1 MHCLQCYK
9 PQQNLPVHL
18 ARMCMKKSTPEE
30 RAEQVKKARASSREW
45 IRKNRTWDYE
55 QLCQLL
61 PDRRSRITMVKELL
75 HRGFF
80 IMNQPEESDMVL
92 DTEGDSATVD
102 AATTAQSS
110 RDPQTM
116 SASVRIK
123 MKEAGLNDKFPARS
137 KLLVS
142 FKKYLTVLRK
152 VPNWQQEVITLFTS
166 MLSTVSQNHGKYGNI
181 WDQIVYTCCGIG
193 HFRMTLVFN
202 TRRRSFCSLCQTT
215 LSLKHVY

>member
-1 MHCLQCYK
+1 
-9 PQQNLPVHL
+9 
-18 ARMCMKKSTPEE
+18 MKKSTPEE

-80 IMNQPEESDMVL
+80 IINQPEEYEMVL
-92 DTEGDSATVD
+92 DPEGDLATVD

-110 RDPQTM
+110 GDPQTM

-123 MKEAGLNDKFPARS
+123 MKEAGLHDKFPARS
-137 KLLVS
+137 KLLLS
-142 FKKYLTVLRK
+142 FKKYLTVSRK
-152 VPNWQQEVITLFTS
+152 VPNWQQEVRSFFHFYPPY
-166 MLSTVSQNHGKYGNI
+166 NFPKR
-181 WDQIVYTCCGIG
+181 WDQIVYTCCRIG
-193 HFRMTLVFN
+193 HFSMTLVFN

-215 LSLKHVY
+215 LSLKHVLLGCAGCRISRTKSDKSRFDPSMVET